1 MSKNRIRN
9 IFQEGTITPE
19 FVADSIA
26 KHQSKTGIGAHDIF
40 MGQVRADV
48 VEGKEVKA
56 IEFTAYEDMANQK
69 AHELKEAAI
78 EKFGLSC
85 MHIHHSLGI
94 VPTGGIC
101 IFVFVSAPHR
111 KSVFEALQWV
121 VNSLKADVPIF
132 GKELFEGDAYQWKV
146 NS

>member
-1 MSKNRIRN
+1 MKKTIRN
-9 IFQEGTITPE
+9 IFQQGAILPD

-40 MGQVRADV
+40 LGQVRADI
-48 VEGKEVKA
+48 VEGNEVKA

-69 AHELKEAAI
+69 AHDVKEAAI

-85 MHIHHSLGI
+85 MHIHHSIGV
-94 VPTGGIC
+94 VPVGGIC

-111 KSVFEALQWV
+111 KSVFEALQWS
-121 VNSLKADVPIF
+121 VNALKADVPIF
-132 GKELFEGDAYQWKV
+132 GKELFEDDSYQWKV
-146 NS
+146 NA

>member
-1 MSKNRIRN
+1 MAKGTIRN
-9 IFQEGTITPE
+9 IFQQGAITPE

-40 MGQVRADV
+40 LGQVRADV
-48 VEGKEVKA
+48 IDGKEIKA
-56 IEFTAYEDMANQK
+56 IEFTAYEGMANQK
-69 AHELKEAAI
+69 GHEVKEGAI

-85 MHIHHSLGI
+85 MHIYHSLGI
-94 VPTGGIC
+94 VPSGGIC

-146 NS
+146 NT

>member
-1 MSKNRIRN
+1 MKKSIRN
-9 IFQEGTITPE
+9 IFQQGAISPE
-19 FVADSIA
+19 FVAESIA

-40 MGQVRADV
+40 LGQVRADV
-48 VEGKEVKA
+48 VDDNDVKA
-56 IEFTAYEDMANQK
+56 IEFTAYEEMANQR
-69 AHELKEAAI
+69 AHDIKEEAI
-78 EKFGLSC
+78 TKYGLSC
-85 MHIHHSLGI
+85 MHIHHSIGI

-132 GKELFEGDAYQWKV
+132 GKELFEGDAYKWKV
-146 NS
+146 NT

>member
-1 MSKNRIRN
+1 MTKDRIRN
-9 IFQEGTITPE
+9 IFQQGAIPPE
-19 FVADSIA
+19 FVANSIA

-40 MGQVRADV
+40 LGQVRADV
-48 VEGKEVKA
+48 VDEKEVKA

-69 AHELKEAAI
+69 AHELKEEAI
-78 EKFGLSC
+78 GKFGLSC

-94 VPTGGIC
+94 VPMGGIC

-111 KSVFEALQWV
+111 SSVFEALQWV

-132 GKELFEGDAYQWKV
+132 GKELFEGDAYQWKA
-146 NS
+146 NT

>member
-1 MSKNRIRN
+1 MKKKAIRN
-9 IFQEGTITPE
+9 IFQQGAIQPE
-19 FVADSIA
+19 FVAESIA

-40 MGQVRADV
+40 LGQVRADTV
-48 VEGKEVKA
+48 DNKEVKA
-56 IEFTAYEDMANQK
+56 IEFTAYEEMANQK
-69 AHELKEAAI
+69 AHEVKEAAI
-78 EKFGLSC
+78 TKFGLSC

-121 VNSLKADVPIF
+121 VNSLKADIPIF

-146 NS
+146 NT

>member
-1 MSKNRIRN
+1 MSKDRIRN
-9 IFQEGTITPE
+9 IFQEGAITPE

-40 MGQVRADV
+40 LGQVRADV
-48 VEGKEVKA
+48 VDDKEVKG
-56 IEFTAYEDMANQK
+56 IEFTAYEEMANEK
-69 AHELKEAAI
+69 AHDLKEEAI
-78 EKFGLSC
+78 DKFGLSC
-85 MHIHHSLGI
+85 MHIHHSLGA

-146 NS
+146 NT

>member
-1 MSKNRIRN
+1 MKKTIRN
-9 IFQEGTITPE
+9 IFQQGAILPD

-40 MGQVRADV
+40 LGQVRADI
-48 VEGKEVKA
+48 VEGNEVKA

-69 AHELKEAAI
+69 AHDVKEAAI

-85 MHIHHSLGI
+85 MHIHHSIGV
-94 VPTGGIC
+94 VPVGGIC

-111 KSVFEALQWV
+111 KSVFEALKWS
-121 VNSLKADVPIF
+121 VNALKADVPIF
-132 GKELFEGDAYQWKV
+132 GKELFEDDSYQWKV
-146 NS
+146 NA